1 MQMFGEYGKS
11 AAAFV
16 LKHSKLERKDR
27 QPSVAM
33 GAEIR
38 AVRAQEK
45 ALHAFL
51 ADTRYINLFPVVA
64 ADGHLDVEMDLSHTQ
79 ATIKS
84 VTDYLDK
91 VFTEWNEDDDRHINI

>member
-1 MQMFGEYGKS
+1 MFGEYGKS

-38 AVRAQEK
+38 AESAQEK

-51 ADTRYINLFPVVA
+51 ADTRNINLFSGSRRRWPPGRR
-64 ADGHLDVEMDLSHTQ
+64 DGSLAH
-79 ATIKS
+79 AG
-84 VTDYLDK
+84 
-91 VFTEWNEDDDRHINI
+91 DDQVRHGLLG